1 MDELSMRFNKM
12 MMQEMGIEEGAHHR
26 LYDQDTG
33 DLLKFEGKD
42 LFAPG
47 SVQVRDGCEL
57 DLFNN
62 NRMMSQMFTYFT
74 DKLASSGEIPEFDV
88 IYAVGDNKIEMK
100 NDSETLTSAGYKR
113 DQVKYADLVLQI
125 NGEENPSDKLKEYNI
140 PKVAPEVK
148 KKKPVK
154 ASTKST
160 TIKKKG

>member
-1 MDELSMRFNKM
+1 MDELSMKFNKM

-74 DKLASSGEIPEFDV
+74 DKLATAGEIPEYDV
-88 IYAVGDNKIEMK
+88 IYAVGDDKIEMK

-125 NGEENPSDKLKEYNI
+125 NGEDQPSELLKEYNI

-148 KKKPVK
+148 KKKVTKPANKPV
-154 ASTKST
+154 T
-160 TIKKKG
+160 KKKG